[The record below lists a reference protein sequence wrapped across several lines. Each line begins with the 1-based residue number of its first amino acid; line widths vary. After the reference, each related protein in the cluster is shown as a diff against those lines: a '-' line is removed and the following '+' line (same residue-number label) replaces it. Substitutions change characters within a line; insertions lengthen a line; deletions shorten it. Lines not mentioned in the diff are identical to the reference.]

1 MYNLIEY
8 GDNYSKTSEG
18 LKLYFKDEPASVDND
33 CCSFT
38 DYNITDLL
46 NFKEKITNQTGN
58 NGTKNI

>member
-8 GDNYSKTSEG
+8 GDNYSKTSGG

-38 DYNITDLL
+38 DYNITVC
-46 NFKEKITNQTGN
+46 
-58 NGTKNI
+58 